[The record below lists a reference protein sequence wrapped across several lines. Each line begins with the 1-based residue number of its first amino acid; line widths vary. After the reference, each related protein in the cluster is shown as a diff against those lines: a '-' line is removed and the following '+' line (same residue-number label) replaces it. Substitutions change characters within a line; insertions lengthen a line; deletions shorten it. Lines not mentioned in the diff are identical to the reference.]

1 MTLAQPTLHPVES
14 ELRKARRITKA
25 QRPVLVALAPL
36 ARRARVTFVS
46 SRRIEVG
53 AARVFTGEAW

>member
-46 SRRIEVG
+46 S
-53 AARVFTGEAW
+53 GEAW